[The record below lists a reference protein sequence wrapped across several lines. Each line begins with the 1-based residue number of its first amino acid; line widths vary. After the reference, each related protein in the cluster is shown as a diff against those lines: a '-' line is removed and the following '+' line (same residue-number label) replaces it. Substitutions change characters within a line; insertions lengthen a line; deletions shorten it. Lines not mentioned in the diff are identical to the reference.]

1 MIAGAAM
8 ALSSVS
14 VATNSLLLRRQGR
27 VADRAAPTNG
37 PQEKEATA

>member
-1 MIAGAAM
+1 M

-27 VADRAAPTNG
+27 VAEGVAQAARPAETAG
-37 PQEKEATA
+37 KQVGEASA